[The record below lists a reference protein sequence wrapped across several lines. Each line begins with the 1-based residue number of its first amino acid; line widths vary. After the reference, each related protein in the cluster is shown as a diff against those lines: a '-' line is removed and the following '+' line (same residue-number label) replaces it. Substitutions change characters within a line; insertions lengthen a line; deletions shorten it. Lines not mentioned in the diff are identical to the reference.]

1 MHFTHRETRDL
12 LFAGLLISLAFAI
25 LYSDGIRGLMFFD
38 SRFFLIFIMA
48 FFTAGIGFI
57 LHELM
62 HKYVAQNY
70 HLSAEFFAFY
80 PMLWLALA
88 FSLFGFIV
96 AAPGAVMISGYLN
109 KERNG
114 KISLA
119 GPATN
124 LVLAIIF
131 LIPLLLISDES
142 LLGVFV
148 RQGFLIN
155 SLLALFNMIPAMPF
169 DGAKVMAWNKTVY
182 YAFTILAFL
191 LFVSAFFL

>member
-1 MHFTHRETRDL
+1 MHFTHKETRDL
-12 LFAGLLISLAFAI
+12 VFAGLLISLAFAI
-25 LYSDGIRGLMFFD
+25 LYADGIRGLMFLD
-38 SRFFLIFIMA
+38 SRFLIIFTMA

-62 HKYVAQNY
+62 HKFVAQRY
-70 HLSAEFFAFY
+70 HLSAEFVAFY

-96 AAPGAVMISGYLN
+96 AAPGAVMIRGYLN
-109 KERNG
+109 NERNG

-124 LVLAIIF
+124 LVLAVIF
-131 LIPLLLISDES
+131 LIPLLLVSSES

-148 RQGFLIN
+148 KQGFLIN

-169 DGAKVMAWNKTVY
+169 DGAKVIAWNKTIY
-182 YAFTILAFL
+182 YVFTILAFL